1 MNKVLENLNYAKTHE
16 WVDLINDATARIGI
30 SDFAQQE
37 LGGLVFIDLPEVG
50 DAVTAGDAFGDVESV
65 KAVSDI
71 ISPVTGVIS
80 AVNQDIIDHPESIN
94 ENPYDSWFIEVKDI
108 TEKSDLM
115 TASEYENFCKKK
127 KEEH

>member
-16 WVDLINDATARIGI
+16 WVHFINDTTARIGI

-37 LGGLVFIDLPEVG
+37 LGDLVFINLPEVG
-50 DAVTAGDAFGDVESV
+50 DTVTAGEAFGDVESV

-71 ISPVTGVIS
+71 MSPVTGVIS
-80 AVNQDIIDHPESIN
+80 AVNQDVLDHPESIN
-94 ENPYDSWFIEVKDI
+94 ENPYESWFIEVKDI

-115 TASEYENFCKKK
+115 VASAYEEFCE
-127 KEEH
+127 KEAH